1 MLYGQFYIH
10 SLPRKQEELIND
22 MLREY
27 KKCKI
32 EFVDDLDTGIEL
44 AFTDLQVYDNKKE
57 RKDKFNRAKEKENSR
72 KNIEK
77 GMLEWEDR

>member
-10 SLPRKQEELIND
+10 SLPRKQEEVIND

-32 EFVDDLDTGIEL
+32 EFVDELDTGIEL

-57 RKDKFNRAKEKENSR
+57 KKDKFNRAKEKENSR

>member
-10 SLPRKQEELIND
+10 SLPRNQEEIIND

-32 EFVDDLDTGIEL
+32 EFVDELETGVEI
-44 AFTDLQVYDNKKE
+44 AFTDLQVYDQKKDK
-57 RKDKFNRAKEKENSR
+57 KDKFNRAREKAAAR
-72 KNIEK
+72 KQIER
-77 GMLEWEDR
+77 GFEEWEK

>member
-1 MLYGQFYIH
+1 LH
-10 SLPRKQEELIND
+10 RKQEEIINE
-22 MLREY
+22 MLRNY

-32 EFVDDLDTGIEL
+32 EFVDELDTGIEI
-44 AFTDLQVYDNKKE
+44 AFTDLQVYDIKKE
-57 RKDKFNRAKEKENSR
+57 KKDKFNRAKEKENSR